1 MDKVYAMCYF
11 FSIYASFSKMLSHK
25 KNKNEA
31 GNILSKFTDVF
42 YLNLRMSVIG
52 RFRFNHM
59 IQTKYIVP
67 RCSSRHN

>member
-31 GNILSKFTDVF
+31 GNILSKFTDER
-42 YLNLRMSVIG
+42 YWSVS
-52 RFRFNHM
+52 
-59 IQTKYIVP
+59 IQSHDSDEVYRP
-67 RCSSRHN
+67 SM